1 MVKSKVLEMTMK
13 IQNCPVVGK
22 SRKTN
27 RVGLMEQVN
36 SGVYTY
42 GTYIAKIR
50 ENKEF
55 TETGEFELTRISK
68 EGTKY
73 TAEVRIKGYGEF
85 VVNLDSVVYGKFAK
99 IYEARRNEV
108 REVENERTAKIR
120 KDSEEKDL
128 KIKKLEK
135 EIKET
140 RDRLNEEKV
149 GRVGDEVK
157 FTSALDTE
165 IKKREALERRIVEYK
180 KQETDAVDEYSRK
193 AKEAFSIYK
202 RLRDMDR
209 THEFAMKALQKQG
222 LAKYLED

>member
-1 MVKSKVLEMTMK
+1 MVKAKVLEMTMK

-36 SGVYTY
+36 SGVYTH

-85 VVNLDSVVYGKFAK
+85 VVNLDSVVYSKFAK

-108 REVENERTAKIR
+108 REVESARTTKIR

-193 AKEAFSIYK
+193 TKEAFSMYK

-222 LAKYLED
+222 FAKYLED